1 MVKIR
6 SRLFI
11 IGGLVLLSAW
21 ALIPTDT
28 TQRVRDAT
36 TGRMKDTT
44 IRRVPL
50 NLGLDLQ
57 GGIHLALE
65 VDQSKGPVP
74 DPAEAIH
81 RAERVVRTRID
92 EFGTTEPVVQVVG
105 NDRLI
110 VELAGEKDPARA
122 KGIIQ
127 RTAFL
132 EFRITDMK
140 NLFRD
145 ALPEVDKTL
154 RRAGVKTPGQA
165 GAAANVT
172 QLFGADTGKGK
183 AKNKNEK
190 SKAAGKD
197 TTELNAP
204 GPLAS
209 LLYQGQ
215 LPGEFLVPEE
225 QVPVAESLL
234 ARPEVQRL
242 IPRGIELKWGTEV
255 ASRAA
260 RTYRALYAVEDR
272 PIITGEELEKAQAQ
286 RDPMTNQSVV
296 NFTLSRR
303 GGRIFERETG
313 RHVQDYMAIILDGRV
328 QGQPPVIKS
337 QIGQHGQ
344 IELGAKPLQDA
355 QDLALVLRAGALPAP
370 LTIVEERT
378 IGPSLGKDSI
388 NDGIRAGVVGV
399 VLVIVIMVGYYR
411 LSGVLAV
418 SALGLYVLF
427 TLAGL
432 AWFGFTL
439 TLPGLAGL
447 VLSVGIAVDANVLIF
462 ERIREELQHGKL
474 VRTAVDE
481 GFKHAMSAIIDSN
494 VSTVLTAFI
503 VPGFALFLVHGLNY
517 SIEFTGGTLIQV
529 QTTTPVGTGK
539 IRTALDAAGIRDAE
553 IQQFGGANEYVVR
566 ARIGAG
572 GVTAEGTTQATAAA
586 VDSALAHGLGT
597 AQYRIVRTEAVG
609 PKVGRELQGK
619 AFLAIFFSFI
629 VTLVYL
635 WYRFEWRF
643 GLAAVLATLHDILT
657 TIAFIRY
664 LNLEVS
670 LVVVGAVLTMIGY
683 SLNDTIIIFDRVR
696 ENLRKFRRQNLYEI

>member
-1 MVKIR
+1 MLFRTIR
-6 SRLFI
+6 SRL
-11 IGGLVLLSAW
+11 LVTG
-21 ALIPTDT
+21 ALVVGSVFALKPSNTV
-28 TQRVRDAT
+28 QRVRDAA

-44 IRRVPL
+44 VRRVPI

-74 DPAEAIH
+74 DCADAIS
-81 RAERVVRTRID
+81 RAERVVRSRID
-92 EFGTTEPVVQVVG
+92 QFGTTEPVVQIVG
-105 NDRLI
+105 RCRLV
-110 VELAGEKDPARA
+110 VELPGEKDPARA

-132 EFRITDMK
+132 EFRITDMQ

-145 ALPEVDKTL
+145 AIPEIDRAL
-154 RRAGVKTPGQA
+154 REAGVRAPGQA
-165 GAAANVT
+165 GAGAANVAP
-172 QLFGADTGKGK
+172 LFGADTAKGK
-183 AKNKNEK
+183 A
-190 SKAAGKD
+190 AKD
-197 TTELNAP
+197 TTDLNAP
-204 GPLAS
+204 GALSS
-209 LLYQGQ
+209 LLFQGSM
-215 LPGEFLVPEE
+215 PGEYLVPEE

-481 GFKHAMSAIIDSN
+481 GFTHAMSAIIDSN
-494 VSTVLTAFI
+494 VSTALTAFI
-503 VPGFALFLVHGLNY
+503 LYL
-517 SIEFTGGTLIQV
+517 
-529 QTTTPVGTGK
+529 VGTGPVQGFA
-539 IRTALDAAGIRDAE
+539 ITLIIGIAASMVTAI
-553 IQQFGGANEYVVR
+553 FVVR
-566 ARIGAG
+566 TFYMIW
-572 GVTAEGTTQATAAA
+572 
-586 VDSALAHGLGT
+586 
-597 AQYRIVRTEAVG
+597 
-609 PKVGRELQGK
+609 LQ
-619 AFLAIFFSFI
+619 
-629 VTLVYL
+629 
-635 WYRFEWRF
+635 RRPDM
-643 GLAAVLATLHDILT
+643 ATLS
-657 TIAFIRY
+657 
-664 LNLEVS
+664 V
-670 LVVVGAVLTMIGY
+670 
-683 SLNDTIIIFDRVR
+683 
-696 ENLRKFRRQNLYEI
+696 